1 MLYFQSRHKAGAGNN
16 NLIFAYLWGMVKI
29 HTGGDALR
37 QSPRTQYY
45 F

>member
-29 HTGGDALR
+29 HTGGDV
-37 QSPRTQYY
+37 Q
-45 F
+45 